1 MKHARIQFIQ
11 TSTLEQPW
19 NLPFLTDLENDV
31 WNIETS
37 RNIFKF
43 SFFFFVKSLNML
55 QQATVLQPK
64 INYTSVK

>member
-19 NLPFLTDLENDV
+19 NLPFLTDLENDG

-37 RNIFKF
+37 SNIFKF
-43 SFFFFVKSLNML
+43 SFFLLNHLICFNKLLFYNLKLITL
-55 QQATVLQPK
+55 Q
-64 INYTSVK
+64 